1 MDLATQL
8 DPWWRFGA
16 ALLIGALVGLER
28 EYIQQRQGDPEF
40 ARIRTFS
47 LMALFGAVAAYVAR
61 EQGVGLFIVAFASLA
76 LLITVSLLGDL
87 YHQGHGEG
95 ITTEIVALIMPLLGA
110 LVIYDRAELAVAL
123 GVVVALVLAL
133 KPVLHGLASRMS
145 SVDLRATLEFAL
157 ITAVVWPMLP
167 DVDLGPFGVFNPR
180 DIWLMVI
187 LVSGLGFLGYVLMK
201 VLGAERGIG
210 LTGALGGL
218 VSSTAVTASFSSRSR
233 EAPGLATTFA
243 LAIALA
249 SCVLYPRVLVEVTAV
264 HSPLIPLVA
273 PTLGAMLL
281 TGLVGAFWLWRS
293 QRQQSER
300 ADRVVTLQNPLRLST
315 AITFGL
321 MFAFVI
327 FLVSGAE
334 QLFGEA
340 GVYATSLITGLVDVD
355 AITLSS
361 ANLAAEGRVG
371 THVAAGAIV
380 LASIVNTLSKGVL
393 AISLGSVELRR
404 PILTVFGSMALAGA
418 LVAALTL
425 LPR

>member
-1 MDLATQL
+1 M
-8 DPWWRFGA
+8 
-16 ALLIGALVGLER
+16 
-28 EYIQQRQGDPEF
+28 Y
-40 ARIRTFS
+40 
-47 LMALFGAVAAYVAR
+47 
-61 EQGVGLFIVAFASLA
+61 
-76 LLITVSLLGDL
+76 
-87 YHQGHGEG
+87 
-95 ITTEIVALIMPLLGA
+95 
-110 LVIYDRAELAVAL
+110 
-123 GVVVALVLAL
+123 
-133 KPVLHGLASRMS
+133 
-145 SVDLRATLEFAL
+145 
-157 ITAVVWPMLP
+157 
-167 DVDLGPFGVFNPR
+167 
-180 DIWLMVI
+180 
-187 LVSGLGFLGYVLMK
+187 LMK

-233 EAPGLATTFA
+233 EAPGLARTFA

-300 ADRVVTLQNPLRLST
+300 ADRVVTQQNPLRLST